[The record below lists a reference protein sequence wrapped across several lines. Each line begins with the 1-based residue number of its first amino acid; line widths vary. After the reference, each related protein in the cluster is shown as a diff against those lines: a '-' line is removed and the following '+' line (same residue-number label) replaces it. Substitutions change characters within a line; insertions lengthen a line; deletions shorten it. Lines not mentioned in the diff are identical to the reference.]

1 MARHKISTPECKA
14 ESEKYRRTMIEKYG
28 ADGVRKHYQIIG
40 RKGGENGRGPN
51 YTGGFASNVEKAKLA
66 GSKGGRRSRRG
77 LRYIGEDNGFY
88 VYKDENG
95 GEVRYSK

>member
-1 MARHKISTPECKA
+1 MARHKITTPEGKA

-28 ADGVRKHYQIIG
+28 VDGVRKHYQTIG

-51 YTGGFASNVEKAKLA
+51 YTGGFAGNVEKAKLA
-66 GSKGGRRSRRG
+66 GSKGGSRSRRG